1 MAENS
6 SKTRRNF
13 LKTTAGAAGIAGLA
27 GCNTNGEDDDP
38 DGTDTDDSSTTE
50 SDPTYSLQTSALEYD
65 LTDLATSEADTHD
78 QDYVEDN
85 YSAELGLTVLNNGE
99 EADLEDLSEVHLE
112 DEEGEEVE
120 TTEEG
125 YVPEY
130 AVEDGQELTVRA
142 EVEGETLEET
152 VTVNKELPDE
162 FYADARIQEGSETLY
177 NTDWSTPYSF
187 DNHIVDR
194 QAFLDQRAERRN
206 ELADDEVITEDD
218 LRTFEENIEFVEQ
231 EFDFNENEMTETY
244 LRLLNFAM
252 KGGSPGD
259 FEYEGSGNT
268 PNFFNVEKALE
279 EHTDFDPNY
288 VGSFWNP
295 REPDVPT
302 SADSDGLRVKS
313 QIAHV
318 GDDWF
323 HNGEDNVLTSAHISE
338 VDEIEMAKD
347 VEDEPA
353 QYLAVSVLG
362 EFERGNTDID
372 NPDDAS
378 YFVQEAVTSPVT
390 LNDDLAELE
399 LSEDISWNALNQIRE
414 NTEWEDVMIPME
426 LATALGT
433 NLDGSVEM
441 EGESTTDSRIKVTR

>member
-1 MAENS
+1 MAPDLN
-6 SKTRRNF
+6 RRDF
-13 LKTTAGAAGIAGLA
+13 MKAAGTAGIAGLA
-27 GCNTNGEDDDP
+27 GCNSLGEEN
-38 DGTDTDDSSTTE
+38 TDTDDRETDTSTDTATDTPQ
-50 SDPTYSLQTSALEYD
+50 DPTYDIRVSALEYD
-65 LTDLATSEADTHD
+65 LTNLATSETNQHD
-78 QDYVEDN
+78 QAYVEDN
-85 YSAELGLTVLNNGE
+85 YSAELGVTVLENGE
-99 EADLEDLSEVHLE
+99 ETGLEELGDVHLE
-112 DEEGEEVE
+112 NEEGEEVE

-130 AVEDGQELTVRA
+130 AVSDGEELTVRA
-142 EVEGETLEET
+142 EIDGETKEET
-152 VTVNKELPDE
+152 VTVSKELPSE
-162 FYADARIQEGSETLY
+162 FYADAKIQEDGEVLY
-177 NTDWSTPYSF
+177 DTDWSTPYSF

-206 ELADDEVITEDD
+206 ELADDQIFTESDLEQFKEGNQEYRNEGHGEEELIEYILRGIGVSIT
-218 LRTFEENIEFVEQ
+218 
-231 EFDFNENEMTETY
+231 
-244 LRLLNFAM
+244 
-252 KGGSPGD
+252 GSG
-259 FEYEGSGNT
+259 ERWEGSEAKMNS
-268 PNFFNVEKALE
+268 FNVEKALE

>member
-1 MAENS
+1 MAPDLN
-6 SKTRRNF
+6 RRDF
-13 LKTTAGAAGIAGLA
+13 MKAAGTAGIAGLA
-27 GCNTNGEDDDP
+27 GCNSLGEEN
-38 DGTDTDDSSTTE
+38 TDTEDRETDTSTDTATDTPQ
-50 SDPTYSLQTSALEYD
+50 DPTYDIRVSALEYD
-65 LTDLATSEADTHD
+65 LTNLATSETNQHD
-78 QDYVEDN
+78 QAYVEDN
-85 YSAELGLTVLNNGE
+85 YSAELGVTVLENGE
-99 EADLEDLSEVHLE
+99 ETGLEELGDVHLE
-112 DEEGEEVE
+112 NEEGEEVE

-130 AVEDGQELTVRA
+130 AVSDGEELTVRA
-142 EVEGETLEET
+142 EIDGETKEET
-152 VTVNKELPDE
+152 VTVSKELPSE
-162 FYADARIQEGSETLY
+162 FYADAKIQEDGEVLY
-177 NTDWSTPYSF
+177 DTDWSTPYSF

-206 ELADDEVITEDD
+206 ELADDQIFTESDLEQFKEGNQEYRNEGHGEEELIEYILRGIGVSIT
-218 LRTFEENIEFVEQ
+218 
-231 EFDFNENEMTETY
+231 
-244 LRLLNFAM
+244 
-252 KGGSPGD
+252 GSG
-259 FEYEGSGNT
+259 ERWEGSEAKMNS
-268 PNFFNVEKALE
+268 FNVEKALE